1 MISYYHMMIF
11 IIIIHCIV
19 NFDTL
24 VNRHYQYDTPVGKSF
39 RMFVIG
45 VIPLYVIDGLW
56 GLFYLYRMRIPLM
69 IASFFYFMMLAIT
82 VLLWIRLIYIRF
94 SKITLYLRICYY
106 SGIVYFLFMLVI
118 LVINIFNP
126 IVFSVDQQGIYHIYL
141 FRAVL
146 LIIQSIL
153 FFASSLYLLHL
164 IKIEDENMHLH
175 ILARAMF
182 GLIMAIMLLLHMTYV
197 PAPFYSI
204 GCLIATC
211 CYYKFIV
218 ENLKDDHYQELD
230 RLLRKEQEYKNQI
243 NNIEL
248 SANTDPLTGVKNARA
263 YFEAISEIDDLILK
277 DKLQE
282 FGVIVFDVNNLKSTN
297 DKYGHKMGD
306 ILLMTATRTI
316 IKYFTDNDL
325 YRIGGDEFVVML
337 KGKQFTNRKK
347 ILADF
352 ETEIE
357 KNVKNKGV
365 IIASGISIYR
375 PRQDTCYRLIFE
387 RADLRMYDCKALL
400 KVMEQSYH

>member
-1 MISYYHMMIF
+1 MMIF

-45 VIPLYVIDGLW
+45 VIPLYVFDGLW
-56 GLFYLYRMRIPLM
+56 GVFYLYRMRIPLM
-69 IASFFYFMMLAIT
+69 ITSFFYFMMLAIT

-94 SKITLYLRICYY
+94 GKITLYIMICYY
-106 SGIVYFLFMLVI
+106 SGIVYFLFTLVI

-126 IVFSVDQQGIYHIYL
+126 IVFSVDQQGMYHIYI

-164 IKIEDENMHLH
+164 MKIVDKNMHLH

-182 GLIMAIMLLLHMTYV
+182 GLIMAVLLLAHMTYV

-218 ENLKDDHYQELD
+218 EKLKDDHYQELD
-230 RLLRKEQEYKNQI
+230 RLLRKEQEYKKQI

-248 SANTDPLTGVKNARA
+248 IANTDPLTGVKSARA
-263 YFEAISEIDDLILK
+263 YSEAISEIDDLILK

-306 ILLMTATRTI
+306 ILLMTAARTI
-316 IKYFTDNDL
+316 IKYSTDNDL

-337 KGKQFTNRKK
+337 KGKQFTNRKM

-357 KNVKNKGV
+357 NNVKNKGV

>member
-1 MISYYHMMIF
+1 M
-11 IIIIHCIV
+11 
-19 NFDTL
+19 
-24 VNRHYQYDTPVGKSF
+24 
-39 RMFVIG
+39 
-45 VIPLYVIDGLW
+45 
-56 GLFYLYRMRIPLM
+56 
-69 IASFFYFMMLAIT
+69 
-82 VLLWIRLIYIRF
+82 
-94 SKITLYLRICYY
+94 ICYY
-106 SGIVYFLFMLVI
+106 SGIVYFLFTLVI

-126 IVFSVDQQGIYHIYL
+126 IVFSVDQQGIYHIYS

-153 FFASSLYLLHL
+153 FLASSLYLLHL
-164 IKIEDENMHLH
+164 MKIVDKNMHLH

-182 GLIMAIMLLLHMTYV
+182 GLIMAVLLLAHMTYV

-230 RLLRKEQEYKNQI
+230 RLLRKEQEYKKQI

-248 SANTDPLTGVKNARA
+248 IANTDPLTGVKSARA
-263 YFEAISEIDDLILK
+263 YSEAISEIDDLILK

-306 ILLMTATRTI
+306 ILLMTAARTI

-337 KGKQFTNRKK
+337 KGKQFTNRKM

-357 KNVKNKGV
+357 NNVKNKGV

>member
-1 MISYYHMMIF
+1 
-11 IIIIHCIV
+11 
-19 NFDTL
+19 
-24 VNRHYQYDTPVGKSF
+24 
-39 RMFVIG
+39 
-45 VIPLYVIDGLW
+45 
-56 GLFYLYRMRIPLM
+56 
-69 IASFFYFMMLAIT
+69 
-82 VLLWIRLIYIRF
+82 
-94 SKITLYLRICYY
+94 
-106 SGIVYFLFMLVI
+106 MLVI

-126 IVFSVDQQGIYHIYL
+126 IVFSVDQQGIYHIYS

-153 FFASSLYLLHL
+153 FFASSLYLIYLM
-164 IKIEDENMHLH
+164 KIVDENMHLH

-197 PAPFYSI
+197 PAPLYSI

-211 CYYKFIV
+211 CYYKFII
-218 ENLKDDHYQELD
+218 ENLKDDYYQELD
-230 RLLRKEQEYKNQI
+230 RLFRKEQEYKKQI

-248 SANTDPLTGVKNARA
+248 IANTDPLTGVKNARA
-263 YFEAISEIDDLILK
+263 YYEAISEIDDLILK

-337 KGKQFTNRKK
+337 KGKQFTNRKR

-352 ETEIE
+352 ETEIK
-357 KNVKNKGV
+357 KNIENKGV

-375 PRQDTCYRLIFE
+375 PRHDACYRLIFE
-387 RADLRMYDCKALL
+387 RADLRMYNCKALL